1 MYIESGVPAKS
12 VGKPGC
18 AVYNESGVPA
28 ESVGK
33 PGCAVLNKS
42 GVPAESVGKPGCAVF
57 KLKKTKKLKQDDFEH
72 RRVLERDAQTPLV
85 LDGTCDTHDS
95 MSRGKNT
102 ESNAR
107 SHDENSASA
116 INENS
121 ESASLND
128 KFSEVFEF
136 VFSSWSEGA
145 TEGRNRII
153 VVI

>member
-1 MYIESGVPAKS
+1 VNNGSGVPALS
-12 VGKPGC
+12 VGNTGC
-18 AVYNESGVPA
+18 AVLNGSGVPALSVGNTGCAVLNESGVPA

-33 PGCAVLNKS
+33 PGCAVLNES

-128 KFSEVFEF
+128 
-136 VFSSWSEGA
+136 
-145 TEGRNRII
+145 
-153 VVI
+153 

>member
-1 MYIESGVPAKS
+1 M
-12 VGKPGC
+12 
-18 AVYNESGVPA
+18 
-28 ESVGK
+28 
-33 PGCAVLNKS
+33 
-42 GVPAESVGKPGCAVF
+42 
-57 KLKKTKKLKQDDFEH
+57 LK
-72 RRVLERDAQTPLV
+72 RDAQTPLV

-128 KFSEVFEF
+128 
-136 VFSSWSEGA
+136 
-145 TEGRNRII
+145 
-153 VVI
+153 